1 MHNLLHFVFPHEKS
15 HSMTSVLPQKS
26 THYLSQYYNIIKT
39 AMKNLNLH
47 IFLNNHN
54 IPIYPLPFT
63 MRNYAPPSCET
74 QPRLAFWIP
83 AIPAAIPNISPGMP
97 IEICKERLGA
107 RPSRKCPMKC
117 AQRTR
122 PDS

>member
-1 MHNLLHFVFPHEKS
+1 MHNLLHFVFLHKKS
-15 HSMTSVLPQKS
+15 HSMSSILPQKS
-26 THYLSQYYNIIKT
+26 THYLPQYYNIIKT

-74 QPRLAFWIP
+74 QPRLAF
-83 AIPAAIPNISPGMP
+83 
-97 IEICKERLGA
+97 
-107 RPSRKCPMKC
+107 
-117 AQRTR
+117 
-122 PDS
+122 